1 MCGPEI
7 ADSVDVSDICNDF
20 DVVAALDEGHMYRA
34 TPFVRENE
42 HTLSEASYNLKEYPA
57 IFAVAARG
65 LDVRPL
71 SFVQLKPSESE
82 EPI

>member
-1 MCGPEI
+1 MSGCDI
-7 ADSVDVSDICNDF
+7 ADTVDVSDICNDF

-42 HTLSEASYNLKEYPA
+42 HTLTEVTYNLKEYPA

-71 SFVQLKPSESE
+71 SFVQLDSVSGEG
-82 EPI
+82 I

>member
-7 ADSVDVSDICNDF
+7 VDSVDVSDICNDF

-34 TPFVRENE
+34 TPFVRESE
-42 HTLSEASYNLKEYPA
+42 HTLREVTYNLKEYPA

-71 SFVQLKPSESE
+71 SFVQLDSVSGEG
-82 EPI
+82 I